1 MHKAKARIS
10 HTAFIRRELGL
21 PTGCVRSVLDPPMVM
36 GSTISKLVQTSCCLV
51 SPVLSSLD
59 KSTVEDHK
67 NKISCLVSTPGVD
80 YRVLDRKPTSH
91 LLKSCKKAWA
101 DEHHQKKDNFVERST
116 IIHGIKLRAKEI
128 FPDNPTYEQ
137 QQRKE
142 LDKILESNI
151 RQLFYSIWCI
161 ENRF

>member
-1 MHKAKARIS
+1 MPQARIS
-10 HTAFIRRELGL
+10 HTAFMRREIGL
-21 PTGCVRSVLDPPMVM
+21 PTGRVRSVLDPPMVKES
-36 GSTISKLVQTSCCLV
+36 STIASIQTSCCLV
-51 SPVLSSLD
+51 SPVLFSLD
-59 KSTVEDHK
+59 KSTVEEYK
-67 NKISCLVSTPGVD
+67 EKISCLVKNPGLD
-80 YRVLDRKPTSH
+80 YRVLDRKPTIN

>member
-1 MHKAKARIS
+1 MPQARIS
-10 HTAFIRRELGL
+10 YFACMRREIGL
-21 PTGCVRSVLDPPMVM
+21 PTGRVRSVLDPPMVEKS
-36 GSTISKLVQTSCCLV
+36 STIASIQTSCCLV
-51 SPVLSSLD
+51 SPVLSSLN

-67 NKISCLVSTPGVD
+67 KNISCLVNIPGVD
-80 YRVLDRKPTSH
+80 YRVLNRKLTSD
-91 LLKSCKKAWA
+91 LFKSCKRAWV
-101 DEHHQKKDNFVERST
+101 DYQKKDKFVERST

-142 LDKILESNI
+142 LDRILESNI
-151 RQLFYSIWCI
+151 RELFYSIWCI